1 MKRITDKLVSFLSAL
16 AVTVA
21 VLPFGTMLNAAAAET
36 PISAAEDTSYYSYYN
51 KYRAEVKP
59 KTEVNA
65 DFGGKQSISHTFGS
79 HVEKKQLLICP
90 SSQLFLVIFILY
102 CRLKKCKEK

>member
-36 PISAAEDTSYYSYYN
+36 PLSVAEDTSYYSYYN

-65 DFGGKQSISHTFGS
+65 DFGGNTTVDGKTAFKYG
-79 HVEKKQLLICP
+79 
-90 SSQLFLVIFILY
+90 
-102 CRLKKCKEK
+102 KENNHHLHEC